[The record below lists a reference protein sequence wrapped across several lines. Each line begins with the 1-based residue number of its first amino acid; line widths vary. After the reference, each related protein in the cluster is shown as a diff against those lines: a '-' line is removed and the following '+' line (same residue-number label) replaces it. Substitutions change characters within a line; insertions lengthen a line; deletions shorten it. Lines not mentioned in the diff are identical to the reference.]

1 MNENMNRRQFLST
14 TAIAG
19 AGVSFTLSQ
28 VARAQNAGL
37 ASGADSGGKP
47 ALLGG
52 KPVRTK
58 PPHRWPVID
67 EREDKAMLETV
78 RSGKWFRGSGPNVT
92 HFEQAY
98 AKATGAKNCVATNSG
113 TSALFTSL
121 NAVGVSAGDEVIVA
135 PYTFIATV
143 TVILLHHALPIFV
156 DTDPET
162 FQIDARKIEA
172 AITDRTTA
180 IVPVHLGGSAADL
193 DTILAVAKQ
202 HKLPVVEDACQSH
215 LGEWHGRKLGTWGDT
230 GCFSFQASKN
240 LNCGDGGAIITNSD
254 EWADQCYSFHNQCR
268 PRRTSSR
275 EAVATSS
282 RGGNFR
288 MTEFQ
293 AAILLAQMT
302 RLEDQMQTREQNADY
317 LRGLLKEIPG
327 IVPAKMYDNCSRNAY
342 HLFMYRYQKEHF
354 GGLPRKRFLEALRAE
369 GVDCNAGYG
378 MLNKEAFIKNSLASR
393 SWQRLF
399 PAEALAKWEERTACP
414 ANDKLSEEAAWFT
427 QTTLLGPRS
436 DMDQMAE
443 AIRKIQKHAGD
454 LAGGTPLHAP
464 RPGPVTRGLT

>member
-1 MNENMNRRQFLST
+1 MNQSMNRRQFLGT

-19 AGVSFTLSQ
+19 AGVTLSLSQ
-28 VARAQNAGL
+28 AVRAQNAGP
-37 ASGADSGGKP
+37 SPGVGAGEKP

-58 PPHRWPVID
+58 PLNKWPVID

-78 RSGKWFRGSGPNVT
+78 RSGKWFRGNGPNVT
-92 HFEQAY
+92 RFEQAY

-121 NAVGVSAGDEVIVA
+121 AAVGVAAGDEVIVA

-143 TVILLHHALPIFV
+143 NVILLHHALPIFV

-162 FQIDARKIEA
+162 LQIDARKIEA
-172 AITDRTTA
+172 AITERTTA
-180 IVPVHLGGSAADL
+180 ILPVHLGGSAADL
-193 DTILAVAKQ
+193 DTILAVTKK

-215 LGEWHGRKLGTWGDT
+215 LAQWRGRALGTWGDT

-240 LNCGDGGAIITNSD
+240 LNCGDGGAILTNND
-254 EWADQCYSFHNQCR
+254 EWADRCYSFHNNCR
-268 PRRTSSR
+268 ARRTSSDDF
-275 EAVATSS
+275 VYKSS

-293 AAILLAQMT
+293 ATILLAQMT
-302 RLEDQMQTREQNADY
+302 RLEDQMQTREQNAAY

-327 IVPAKMYDNCSRNAY
+327 IVPARMYEGCTRNAY
-342 HLFMYRYQKEHF
+342 HIFMYRYQKEHF
-354 GGLPRKRFLEALRAE
+354 AGMPRKRFLEALKAE

-378 MLNKEAFIKNSLASR
+378 RLNKEAFIKNSLSSR

-399 PAEALAKWEERTACP
+399 PAETLAKWEERTACP

-443 AIRKIQKHAGD
+443 AIRKIQQHSGE
-454 LAGGTPLHAP
+454 LARA
-464 RPGPVTRGLT
+464 

>member
-1 MNENMNRRQFLST
+1 
-14 TAIAG
+14 
-19 AGVSFTLSQ
+19 
-28 VARAQNAGL
+28 
-37 ASGADSGGKP
+37 
-47 ALLGG
+47 
-52 KPVRTK
+52 
-58 PPHRWPVID
+58 
-67 EREDKAMLETV
+67 
-78 RSGKWFRGSGPNVT
+78 
-92 HFEQAY
+92 
-98 AKATGAKNCVATNSG
+98 
-113 TSALFTSL
+113 
-121 NAVGVSAGDEVIVA
+121 
-135 PYTFIATV
+135 
-143 TVILLHHALPIFV
+143 
-156 DTDPET
+156 
-162 FQIDARKIEA
+162 
-172 AITDRTTA
+172 
-180 IVPVHLGGSAADL
+180 
-193 DTILAVAKQ
+193 
-202 HKLPVVEDACQSH
+202 
-215 LGEWHGRKLGTWGDT
+215 
-230 GCFSFQASKN
+230 
-240 LNCGDGGAIITNSD
+240 
-254 EWADQCYSFHNQCR
+254 
-268 PRRTSSR
+268 
-275 EAVATSS
+275 
-282 RGGNFR
+282 

>member
-1 MNENMNRRQFLST
+1 MNQHMNRRQFLGT
-14 TAIAG
+14 TAVAG
-19 AGVSFTLSQ
+19 AGVSLTLAQVGRAENSSQ
-28 VARAQNAGL
+28 PPGVGL
-37 ASGADSGGKP
+37 ADKP

-52 KPVRTK
+52 QPVRTR
-58 PPHRWPVID
+58 PPHQWPVID
-67 EREDKAMLETV
+67 EREDKAMLATV
-78 RSGKWFRGSGPNVT
+78 RSGKWFRGNGPNVS

-121 NAVGVSAGDEVIVA
+121 AAVGVSAGDEVIVA

-143 TVILLHHALPIFV
+143 NVILLHHALPIFV

-162 FQIDARKIEA
+162 LQIDARKIEA
-172 AITDRTTA
+172 AITERTTA
-180 IVPVHLGGSAADL
+180 IIPVHLGGSAADL
-193 DTILAVAKQ
+193 DAILAVAKK

-215 LGEWHGRKLGTWGDT
+215 LGQWRGRALGTWGDT

-240 LNCGDGGAIITNSD
+240 LNCGDGGAVITNND
-254 EWADQCYSFHNQCR
+254 EWADKVYSFHNNCR
-268 PRRTSSR
+268 ARQTSSNDF
-275 EAVATSS
+275 VYKSS

-302 RLEDQMQTREQNADY
+302 RLEDQMKTREQNAAY

-327 IVPAKMYDNCSRNAY
+327 IVPARMYDGCTRNAY

-354 GGLPRKRFLEALRAE
+354 AGLPRKRFLEALKAE
-369 GVDCNAGYG
+369 GVECNAGYG

-399 PAEALAKWEERTACP
+399 PAETLAKWEERTACP

-443 AIRKIQKHAGD
+443 ALRKIQKHAGD
-454 LAGGTPLHAP
+454 LAKA
-464 RPGPVTRGLT
+464 

>member
-1 MNENMNRRQFLST
+1 MNQHMNRRQFLGT

-19 AGVSFTLSQ
+19 AGVSLSLSQ
-28 VARAQNAGL
+28 VVRAQDASPAAG
-37 ASGADSGGKP
+37 AGSGDKP

-52 KPVRTK
+52 KAVRTR
-58 PPHRWPVID
+58 PPHKWPICD
-67 EREDKAMLETV
+67 ECEDKAMLETV
-78 RSGKWFRGSGPNVT
+78 RSGKWFRGNGPSVQR
-92 HFEQAY
+92 FEQAY

-113 TSALFTSL
+113 TSALFASL
-121 NAVGVSAGDEVIVA
+121 AAVGVSAGDEVIVA

-143 TVILLHHALPIFV
+143 NVILLHHALPIFV

-162 FQIDARKIEA
+162 LQIDARKIEA

-180 IVPVHLGGSAADL
+180 IIPVHLGGSAADL
-193 DTILAVAKQ
+193 DTILAVAKK
-202 HKLPVVEDACQSH
+202 HKLPVIEDACQSH
-215 LGEWHGRKLGTWGDT
+215 LAQWRGRALGTWGDT

-240 LNCGDGGAIITNSD
+240 LNCGDGGAILTNND
-254 EWADQCYSFHNQCR
+254 EWADKCYSFHNQCR
-268 PRRTSSR
+268 ARRTSSN
-275 EAVATSS
+275 EFVYTSS
-282 RGGNFR
+282 HGGNFR

-293 AAILLAQMT
+293 ATILLAQMT
-302 RLEDQMQTREQNADY
+302 RLEDQMKTREQNAEY
-317 LRGLLKEIPG
+317 LRGLLKDIPG
-327 IVPAKMYDNCSRNAY
+327 IVPARMYDGCTRNAY
-342 HLFMYRYQKEHF
+342 HIFMYRYQKEHF
-354 GGLPRKRFLEALRAE
+354 AGMPRKRFLQALKAE

-399 PAEALAKWEERTACP
+399 PAETLAKWEERTACP
-414 ANDKLSEEAAWFT
+414 ANDKLSEKAAWFT

-454 LAGGTPLHAP
+454 LA
-464 RPGPVTRGLT
+464 RS

>member
-1 MNENMNRRQFLST
+1 MNQHMNRRRFLGT
-14 TAIAG
+14 TAVAG
-19 AGVSFTLSQ
+19 AGVSLTLAQ
-28 VARAQNAGL
+28 VGRAENASPPPGVGL
-37 ASGADSGGKP
+37 ADKP

-52 KPVRTK
+52 QPVRTR

-78 RSGKWFRGSGPNVT
+78 RSGKWFRGNGPNVA

-121 NAVGVSAGDEVIVA
+121 AAVGVSAGDEVIVA

-143 TVILLHHALPIFV
+143 NVILLHHALPIFV

-162 FQIDARKIEA
+162 LQIDARKIEA

-180 IVPVHLGGSAADL
+180 IIPVHLGGSAADL
-193 DTILAVAKQ
+193 DTILAVAKK

-215 LGEWHGRKLGTWGDT
+215 LGQWRGRALGTWGDT

-240 LNCGDGGAIITNSD
+240 LNCGDGGAVLTNSD
-254 EWADQCYSFHNQCR
+254 EWADKVYSFHNNCR
-268 PRRTSSR
+268 ARQTSSNDF
-275 EAVATSS
+275 VYKSS

-302 RLEDQMQTREQNADY
+302 RLEDQMKTREQNAAY

-327 IVPAKMYDNCSRNAY
+327 IVPARMYDGCTRNAY
-342 HLFMYRYQKEHF
+342 HLFMFRYQNEHF
-354 GGLPRKRFLEALRAE
+354 AGLPRKRFLEALKAE
-369 GVDCNAGYG
+369 GVECNAGYG

-393 SWQRLF
+393 SWKRLF
-399 PAEALAKWEERTACP
+399 PAETLAKWEERTACP

-443 AIRKIQKHAGD
+443 AIRKLQKHAGD
-454 LAGGTPLHAP
+454 LAKA
-464 RPGPVTRGLT
+464 

>member
-1 MNENMNRRQFLST
+1 MNQHMNRRQFLGT
-14 TAIAG
+14 TAVAG
-19 AGVSFTLSQ
+19 AGVSLTLAQ
-28 VARAQNAGL
+28 VARAQNADQTPGV
-37 ASGADSGGKP
+37 GAADKP

-52 KPVRTK
+52 QPVRTRL
-58 PPHRWPVID
+58 PHQWPVID
-67 EREDKAMLETV
+67 EREDKAMLATV
-78 RSGKWFRGSGPNVT
+78 RSGKWFRGNGPNVA

-98 AKATGAKNCVATNSG
+98 AKATGAKNCLATNSG

-121 NAVGVSAGDEVIVA
+121 AAVGVSAGDEVIVA

-143 TVILLHHALPIFV
+143 NVILLHHALPIFV

-162 FQIDARKIEA
+162 LQIDARKIEA

-180 IVPVHLGGSAADL
+180 IISVHLGGSAADL
-193 DTILAVAKQ
+193 DAILAVAKK

-215 LGEWHGRKLGTWGDT
+215 LGQWRGRALGTWGDT

-240 LNCGDGGAIITNSD
+240 LNCGDGGALITNSD
-254 EWADQCYSFHNQCR
+254 EWADKCYSFHNQCR
-268 PRRTSSR
+268 PRPNSSS
-275 EAVATSS
+275 AVVHKSS

-302 RLEDQMQTREQNADY
+302 RLDDQMKTREQNAAY

-327 IVPAKMYDNCSRNAY
+327 IVPARMYDGCTRNAY

-354 GGLPRKRFLEALRAE
+354 AGLPRKRFLEALKAE
-369 GVDCNAGYG
+369 GVECNAGYG

-399 PAEALAKWEERTACP
+399 PAETLAKWEERTACP

-436 DMDQMAE
+436 DMDQMAD

-454 LAGGTPLHAP
+454 LAKA
-464 RPGPVTRGLT
+464 

>member
-1 MNENMNRRQFLST
+1 MNQSMNRRQFLGT

-19 AGVSFTLSQ
+19 AGVTLSLSQ
-28 VARAQNAGL
+28 AVRAQNAG
-37 ASGADSGGKP
+37 SSPGVGAGEKP

-58 PPHRWPVID
+58 PLNKWPVID

-78 RSGKWFRGSGPNVT
+78 RSGKWFRGNGPNVT
-92 HFEQAY
+92 RFEQAY

-121 NAVGVSAGDEVIVA
+121 AAVGVAAGDEVIVA

-143 TVILLHHALPIFV
+143 NVILLHHALPIFV

-162 FQIDARKIEA
+162 LQIDARKIEA
-172 AITDRTTA
+172 AITERTTA
-180 IVPVHLGGSAADL
+180 ILPVHLGGSAADL
-193 DTILAVAKQ
+193 DTILAVAKK

-215 LGEWHGRKLGTWGDT
+215 LAQWRGRALGTWGDT

-240 LNCGDGGAIITNSD
+240 LNCGDGGAILTNND
-254 EWADQCYSFHNQCR
+254 EWADRCYSFHNNCR
-268 PRRTSSR
+268 ARRTSSDDF
-275 EAVATSS
+275 VYKSS

-293 AAILLAQMT
+293 ATILLAQMT
-302 RLEDQMQTREQNADY
+302 RLEDQMQTREQNAAY

-327 IVPAKMYDNCSRNAY
+327 IVPARMYEGCTRNAY
-342 HLFMYRYQKEHF
+342 HIFMYRYQKEHF
-354 GGLPRKRFLEALRAE
+354 AGMPRKRFLEALKAE

-378 MLNKEAFIKNSLASR
+378 RLNKEAFIKNSLSSR

-399 PAEALAKWEERTACP
+399 PAETLAKWEERTACP

-443 AIRKIQKHAGD
+443 AIRKIQQHSGE
-454 LAGGTPLHAP
+454 LARA
-464 RPGPVTRGLT
+464 

>member
-1 MNENMNRRQFLST
+1 MNHNMNRRQFLG
-14 TAIAG
+14 AAAVAG
-19 AGVSFTLSQ
+19 AGLSLSG
-28 VARAQNAGL
+28 VRTSRAQGAG
-37 ASGADSGGKP
+37 AAGKP

-52 KPVRTK
+52 KPVRSL
-58 PPHRWPVID
+58 PPRDWPIVG
-67 EREDKAMLETV
+67 EREENAMLETV
-78 RSGKWFRGSGPNVT
+78 RSGKWFRGNGKNVAR
-92 HFEQAY
+92 FEEAY
-98 AKATGAKNCVATNSG
+98 AKATGAKNCLATNSG

-121 NAVGVSAGDEVIVA
+121 AAVGVAAGDEVIVA

-143 TVILLHHALPIFV
+143 NVILMHHALPVFV

-162 FQIDARKIEA
+162 LLIDARKIEA

-180 IVPVHLGGSAADL
+180 IIPVHLGGSAADL
-193 DTILAVAKQ
+193 DTILAVAKK
-202 HKLPVVEDACQSH
+202 HKVPVIEDACQAH
-215 LGEWHGRKLGTWGDT
+215 LGQWRDRCLGTWGDT

-240 LNCGDGGAIITNSD
+240 LNCGDGGAVLTNSD

-268 PRRTSSR
+268 PRRPSAS
-275 EAVATSS
+275 EVASKSS

-302 RLEDQMQTREQNADY
+302 RLDEQMKTREQNAAY
-317 LRGLLKEIPG
+317 LRTLLKDIPG
-327 IVPAKMYDNCSRNAY
+327 ILPARMYDGCTRNAY
-342 HLFMYRYQKEHF
+342 HLFMYRYQKQHF
-354 GGLPRKRFLEALRAE
+354 AGLPRKRFLEALKAE
-369 GVDCNAGYG
+369 GVTCNPGYG
-378 MLNKEAFIKNSLASR
+378 RLNKEAFIKRSLASR

-399 PAEALAKWEERTACP
+399 PAETLAQWEARTECP
-414 ANDKLSEEAAWFT
+414 ANDKVSEEAAWFT

-454 LAGGTPLHAP
+454 LAKA
-464 RPGPVTRGLT
+464 